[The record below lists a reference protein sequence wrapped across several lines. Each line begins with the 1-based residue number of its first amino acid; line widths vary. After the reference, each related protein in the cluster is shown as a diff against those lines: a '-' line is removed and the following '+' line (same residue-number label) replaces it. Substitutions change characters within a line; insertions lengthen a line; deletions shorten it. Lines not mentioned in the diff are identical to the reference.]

1 MKIVQW
7 TAYGCFGLAALA
19 VVMSASYEAPAFIG
33 AGLVLLAAGVA
44 FLAADHALTL
54 LREIRDALLLRQAAS
69 GAMFEGASGGSD
81 PVVPTRSATEIEAD
95 IASIRSR
102 V

>member
-19 VVMSASYEAPAFIG
+19 VVIAASYEAPAFIG
-33 AGLVLLAAGVA
+33 AGIVLLATGVA

-54 LREIRDALLLRQAAS
+54 LKEIRDALLLHSEASGVAS
-69 GAMFEGASGGSD
+69 GATRADSE
-81 PVVPTRSATEIEAD
+81 PVVAPR
-95 IASIRSR
+95 IALPSFVPRAR
-102 V
+102 K